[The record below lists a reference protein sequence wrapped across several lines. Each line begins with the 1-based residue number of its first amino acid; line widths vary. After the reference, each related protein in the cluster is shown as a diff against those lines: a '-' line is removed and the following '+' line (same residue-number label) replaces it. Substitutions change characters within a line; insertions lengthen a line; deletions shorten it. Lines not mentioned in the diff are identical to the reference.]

1 MAVILR
7 PHHFGHQWQFSQCSQ
22 IICHTGQVLHSVGV
36 LLYGHVALFE
46 FGVVHEVFG
55 LDRTDDDVP
64 AFDFRVATPD
74 PDTALAVGNGV
85 SIQVSHTLDEC
96 RDVDLVVIPGGSI
109 SGDYPVEILDTI
121 RAVVDN
127 GGRVLTVC
135 SGAFVA
141 GAAGLLDG
149 RRCTTHWRYG
159 DHLAR
164 MFPQAQVDTD
174 VLFVDDGPVTTS
186 AGTAAGIDASLHLV
200 RESWGPAVANR
211 IARRMVVPPH
221 RDGGQRQFVEA
232 PMPACTD
239 EGFGSLLAW
248 MTANLDRDISI
259 DDMASRMHMSGR
271 TFARRFVDEVGISP
285 RRWLT
290 EQRVLSAKN
299 LLETTSAS
307 VDEVARQVGFTS
319 ATLLRHHFAASVG
332 VSPLVYRRRFAKSGA
347 NS

>member
-1 MAVILR
+1 MLK
-7 PHHFGHQWQFSQCSQ
+7 
-22 IICHTGQVLHSVGV
+22 SVGV
-36 LLYGHVALFE
+36 LLYGRVALFE

-55 LDRTDDDVP
+55 LDRTDDGVP
-64 AFDFRVATPD
+64 AFDFRVASPQ
-74 PDTALAVGNGV
+74 PGSSLGVGNGV
-85 SIQVSHTLDEC
+85 SLQVSHTLAEC

-109 SGDYPVEILDTI
+109 SGEYPEEILDTV
-121 RAVVDN
+121 RTVVDR

-141 GAAGLLDG
+141 GAAGLLDD

-159 DHLAR
+159 TDLAR
-164 MFPQAQVDTD
+164 MFPRARVDTD

-200 RESWGPAVANR
+200 REAWGSAVANR

-221 RDGGQRQFVEA
+221 RDGGQRQFVDA
-232 PMPACTD
+232 PVPACTD
-239 EGFGSLLAW
+239 EGFGELLAW
-248 MTANLDRDISI
+248 LTANLDRDISI

-299 LLETTSAS
+299 LLESTTAS

-332 VSPLVYRRRFAKSGA
+332 VSPLVYRRRFAKSAAG
-347 NS
+347 S

>member
-1 MAVILR
+1 MLK
-7 PHHFGHQWQFSQCSQ
+7 
-22 IICHTGQVLHSVGV
+22 SVGV
-36 LLYGHVALFE
+36 LLYGRVALFE

-55 LDRTDDDVP
+55 LDRTDDGVP
-64 AFDFRVATPD
+64 AFDFRVASPE
-74 PDTALAVGNGV
+74 PGSSLGVGNGV
-85 SIQVSHTLDEC
+85 SLQVSHTLAEC

-109 SGDYPVEILDTI
+109 SGEYPEEILDTV
-121 RAVVDN
+121 RAVVDR

-141 GAAGLLDG
+141 GAAGLLDD

-159 DHLAR
+159 TDLAR
-164 MFPQAQVDTD
+164 MFPRARVDTD

-200 RESWGPAVANR
+200 REAWGSAVANR

-221 RDGGQRQFVEA
+221 RDGGQRQFVDA
-232 PMPACTD
+232 PVPACTD
-239 EGFGSLLAW
+239 EGFGELLAW
-248 MTANLDRDISI
+248 LTANLDRDISI

-299 LLETTSAS
+299 LLESTTAS

-332 VSPLVYRRRFAKSGA
+332 VSPLVYRRRFAKSAAG
-347 NS
+347 S

>member
-1 MAVILR
+1 MLK
-7 PHHFGHQWQFSQCSQ
+7 
-22 IICHTGQVLHSVGV
+22 SVGV
-36 LLYGHVALFE
+36 LLYGRVALFE

-55 LDRTDDDVP
+55 LDRTDDGVP
-64 AFDFRVATPD
+64 AFDFRVASPE
-74 PDTALAVGNGV
+74 PGSSLGVGNGV
-85 SIQVSHTLDEC
+85 SLQVSHTLAEC

-109 SGDYPVEILDTI
+109 SGEYPDEILDTI
-121 RAVVDN
+121 GAVVDN

-159 DHLAR
+159 DDLAR

-174 VLFVDDGPVTTS
+174 VLFVDDGPITTS

-232 PMPACTD
+232 PMPACAD
-239 EGFGSLLAW
+239 EGFGALLAW

-259 DDMASRMHMSGR
+259 DDMATRMHMSGR

-299 LLETTSAS
+299 LLESTTAS
-307 VDEVARQVGFTS
+307 VDEVARRVGFTS

-347 NS
+347 DA

>member
-1 MAVILR
+1 MVK
-7 PHHFGHQWQFSQCSQ
+7 
-22 IICHTGQVLHSVGV
+22 SVGV
-36 LLYGHVALFE
+36 LLYGRVALFE

-55 LDRTDDDVP
+55 LDRTDDGVP
-64 AFDFRVATPD
+64 AFDFRVATPE
-74 PDTALAVGNGV
+74 PGASLGVGNGV
-85 SIQVSHTLDEC
+85 SLQVSHSLAEC

-109 SGDYPVEILDTI
+109 SGDYPDEILDTI
-121 RAVVDN
+121 RTVVDG

-159 DHLAR
+159 SDLAR
-164 MFPQAQVDTD
+164 MFPRARVDTD
-174 VLFVDDGPVTTS
+174 VLFVDDGPITTS

-200 RESWGPAVANR
+200 REAWGPAVANR

-232 PMPACTD
+232 PVPACTD
-239 EGFGSLLAW
+239 EGFGALLAW

-259 DDMASRMHMSGR
+259 DDMATRMHMSGR

-299 LLETTSAS
+299 MLESTTAS
-307 VDEVARQVGFTS
+307 VDEVARRVGFTS

-332 VSPLVYRRRFAKSGA
+332 VSPLVYRRRFAKAAADS
-347 NS
+347 

>member
-1 MAVILR
+1 MLK
-7 PHHFGHQWQFSQCSQ
+7 
-22 IICHTGQVLHSVGV
+22 SVGV
-36 LLYGHVALFE
+36 LLYGRVALFE

-55 LDRTDDDVP
+55 LDRTDDGVP
-64 AFDFRVATPD
+64 AFDFRVASPQ
-74 PDTALAVGNGV
+74 PGSSLGVGNGV
-85 SIQVSHTLDEC
+85 SLQVSHTLAEC

-109 SGDYPVEILDTI
+109 SGEYPEEILDTV
-121 RAVVDN
+121 RAVVDR

-141 GAAGLLDG
+141 GAAGLLDD

-159 DHLAR
+159 TDLAR
-164 MFPQAQVDTD
+164 MFPRARVDTD

-200 RESWGPAVANR
+200 REAWGSAVANR

-221 RDGGQRQFVEA
+221 RDGGQRQFVDA
-232 PMPACTD
+232 PVPACTD
-239 EGFGSLLAW
+239 EGFGELLAW
-248 MTANLDRDISI
+248 LTANLDRDISI

-299 LLETTSAS
+299 LLESTTAS

-332 VSPLVYRRRFAKSGA
+332 VSPLVYRRRFAKSAAG
-347 NS
+347 S